1 MKQNRFI
8 YYSTTLLCSFIG
20 GFISFILLCY
30 FTDFTTKIQLSD
42 AISVANTYIVFTTI
56 IFVGF
61 SVLLA
66 IAGFVFTQQFSVSKE
81 NQTVYL
87 LSELEEKLKEN
98 KDDFGTKF
106 IDNCIKN
113 PDVNRHINTIFGAK
127 IDQLIKEKAENL
139 SKEQSAA
146 NALALKVKE
155 NGDKT

>member
-1 MKQNRFI
+1 MKQNRLV
-8 YYSTTLLCSFIG
+8 YYSTTLLSSFIG
-20 GFISFILLCY
+20 GFVAFILLCY
-30 FTDFTTKIQLSD
+30 LTDFTTKIKLSD

-66 IAGFVFTQQFSVSKE
+66 IAGFVFTQQFSISKE

-87 LSELEEKLKEN
+87 LNELEKKLKEN

-113 PDVNRHINTIFGAK
+113 PDVNRHVNDIFSAK
-127 IDQLIKEKAENL
+127 IDQLIREKAENL

-146 NALALKVKE
+146 NALAAKVKD
-155 NGDKT
+155 NGDE